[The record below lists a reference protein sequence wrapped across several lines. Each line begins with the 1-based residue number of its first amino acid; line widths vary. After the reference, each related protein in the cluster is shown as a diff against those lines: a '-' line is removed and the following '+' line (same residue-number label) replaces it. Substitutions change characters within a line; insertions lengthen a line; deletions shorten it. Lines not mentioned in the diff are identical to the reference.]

1 MAEPAPVPPVVASP
15 SPLPP
20 PADVLA
26 RALRRAVA
34 VRIAGYR
41 QDQRYAEYSVA
52 ALRERVVAMPGQPR
66 SRPGGWWCAGSLLDD
81 LGGAEWRVWVHPERR
96 VLRMSKRE
104 LPVAEIPVPAKHPD
118 GRYYD
123 GARRR
128 WIMPDGGEIP
138 AGDASDSA
146 P

>member
-1 MAEPAPVPPVVASP
+1 MAVPAPVLPVVP
-15 SPLPP
+15 SPP

-41 QDQRYAEYSVA
+41 QDERYAGYSVA
-52 ALRERVVAMPGQPR
+52 ALCERVVAMPSPPR
-66 SRPGGWWCAGSLLDD
+66 SRPGGWWCAGALLDD
-81 LGGAEWRVWVHPERR
+81 LGGVEWRVWVHPDRR

-104 LPVAEIPVPAKHPD
+104 LPEPRIPIPARYPD

-128 WIMPDGGEIP
+128 WLLPDGDEVP
-138 AGDASDSA
+138 AADESESASPA
-146 P
+146 